1 MSQSFQTTTLE
12 GATNTASTTTNTA
25 TTTTNTGTTTTNTA
39 TTTTNTAT
47 TTTTTTT
54 AAPEK
59 RRKREVASVFDSD
72 VEIMKRVKRQDT
84 AEQKPARNLALPA
97 VDSTIGVKPNRKGKL
112 AKPASCF
119 CPEPQARV
127 RKTFDLAEQSWEED
141 LKDPGTQR
149 FKDFKAEMEGKLDE
163 VYWALEFYAGAFIV
177 SFFETPEPASD
188 DAGARRKRGT
198 GLTSMDVEIHISNST
213 VLTSSKL
220 DAHTGASLTTN
231 STDENGNVTSTTE
244 ETTFESLKL
253 NAQPSSSAFCL
264 LEDLDTLYPKAPDH
278 LEHSAT
284 EESFPF
290 GVPVG
295 VPVEYSCVGTKVL
308 DESVDP
314 DGNGQFG
321 VVCGKNGRWK
331 QPSWPA
337 ASDCKDYP
345 ICKAVPRPE
354 DPLIHFYAPPV
365 DAVEETLDGKP
376 VYLTKILPGESFFYT
391 CSDPSAIFNTGQGNV
406 LEFKCPE
413 WTPPTTTTTTSTTTT
428 STTTTTLT
436 TTTTTVVT
444 TTTTAGSLEATTTN
458 TATTT
463 TNTATTTT
471 NTATT
476 TTNTATTT
484 TNTATTTTTTTTT
497 EAGEKRKKRAAWWNS
512 VEDFA
517 WELNFTTRA
526 PSVWPTCLPRCTNWP
541 NAAMIEVKS

>member
-1 MSQSFQTTTLE
+1 MFQTTTLE

-25 TTTTNTGTTTTNTA
+25 STTTNTA
-39 TTTTNTAT
+39 TTTTST
-47 TTTTTTT
+47 TTTTTTE
-54 AAPEK
+54 AK
-59 RRKREVASVFDSD
+59 RRKRDLDEIIETKIREKRESV
-72 VEIMKRVKRQDT
+72 E
-84 AEQKPARNLALPA
+84 EEKPGRNLALPA
-97 VDSTIGVKPNRKGKL
+97 VDSTIGVKPNRKGRL

-127 RKTFDLAEQSWEED
+127 RKTFDLSEHAWEED

-149 FKDFKAEMEGKLDE
+149 FKDFKTEMEGKLDD

-177 SFFETPEPASD
+177 NFFETPAPEE
-188 DAGARRKRGT
+188 AGARRKRGT
-198 GLTSMDVEIHISNST
+198 GLTSMEVEIHISNST
-213 VLTSSKL
+213 VLTPAKL
-220 DAHTGASLTTN
+220 DAHTSATVTMN

-244 ETTFESLKL
+244 ETTFDSLKL
-253 NAQPSSSAFCL
+253 SPQTSGNAFCL
-264 LEDLDTLYPKAPDH
+264 LEDLNALYPKAPDH

-284 EESFPF
+284 EETFPF

-295 VPVEYSCVGTKVL
+295 VPVEYSCVGTKIL
-308 DESVDP
+308 DESEDP
-314 DGNGQFG
+314 DGNGKFG

-331 QPSWPA
+331 QPKWPA
-337 ASDCKDYP
+337 SSACKEYP

-365 DAVEETLDGKP
+365 DAIEETLDGKP
-376 VYLTKILPGESFFYT
+376 VYLTKVLPGESFFYT
-391 CSDPSAIFNTGQGNV
+391 CSDPTAIFNTGQGNV

-413 WTPPTTTTTTSTTTT
+413 WIPPTTTTTTSTTTT

-436 TTTTTVVT
+436 TTSTTTLST
-444 TTTTAGSLEATTTN
+444 TTGSLEATTTNTASTTTN

-463 TNTATTTT
+463 TNTASTTT

-476 TTNTATTT
+476 ST
-484 TNTATTTTTTTTT
+484 TTTTTTTTT
-497 EAGEKRKKRAAWWNS
+497 EAGRKRKKRAAWWNS
-512 VEDFA
+512 IDGFA

-541 NAAMIEVKS
+541 NPAMLEVLIYF